1 MYVYCLFCETSR
13 CARVAQIAELIQ
25 PCRAISP
32 ITVQHILKK
41 GKVLDIERSFL
52 PGYVF
57 VYYDEQPGPQLFK
70 LRRIPGVYD
79 LIGDR
84 DNDYCLA
91 GRDESFALRILQT
104 NGVIGGMAVYEEN
117 QVLHLVSSDLDELD
131 VMILKV
137 DRRKHRMKIQLT
149 FANNQVSTWVEY
161 MVHGSQKC

>member
-1 MYVYCLFCETSR
+1 MYFRML
-13 CARVAQIAELIQ
+13 A
-25 PCRAISP
+25 
-32 ITVQHILKK
+32 
-41 GKVLDIERSFL
+41 
-52 PGYVF
+52 
-57 VYYDEQPGPQLFK
+57 PQ

-131 VMILKV
+131 VRILKV
-137 DRRKHRMKIQLT
+137 DRRKHRMKIQFT